1 MCSVIFL
8 SDINWIKHSNFWI
21 KIPVLGRLDSSHPFP
36 DLWKVFESNTTL
48 LTHQTPL
55 ESICLLLICAISS
68 QNTYFCACGFNGEG
82 TKHEVSNLFWTLI
95 TSASSQWLQSCVIY
109 TNAIPCKWAKQNSSE
124 NDVWHFTCDLLT
136 SVFCLHEYHMETM
149 VYFILF
155 SIRTAI
161 GKHFTPLLPL
171 KIISSL
177 LVILSWVSLST
188 AKEKANKPI
197 CNPGHKFQKI
207 AQHFF

>member
-1 MCSVIFL
+1 
-8 SDINWIKHSNFWI
+8 
-21 KIPVLGRLDSSHPFP
+21 
-36 DLWKVFESNTTL
+36 
-48 LTHQTPL
+48 
-55 ESICLLLICAISS
+55 
-68 QNTYFCACGFNGEG
+68 
-82 TKHEVSNLFWTLI
+82 
-95 TSASSQWLQSCVIY
+95 
-109 TNAIPCKWAKQNSSE
+109 
-124 NDVWHFTCDLLT
+124 
-136 SVFCLHEYHMETM
+136 METM

-197 CNPGHKFQKI
+197 CNPGQKFQKTFVLGPATLAI
-207 AQHFF
+207 HPSARAMLGRPSRALVPLVGFGLFIIRTKVLNAILCPYRQRYSLGLGCTRSQSHLEEAVEDDGHQHSRRCTCHRPDDFDL